1 MTEQLPPP
9 AEPPLDV
16 TPAVPKRKRGPL
28 GRLGCALGLLVWLV
42 LIVSPCLVFTLATQ
56 GELSLSLGSAPGQTA
71 RAWLVMEAD
80 ERGVGLSLPSVQSSA
95 DGGAL
100 CVQTDVRY
108 LLWQGQAD
116 PVSYC
121 ECYRRAS
128 AAAPWDH
135 AATIEDVCTVEALEE
150 AANP

>member
-9 AEPPLDV
+9 LD
-16 TPAVPKRKRGPL
+16 ASQALPKRKRGLL

-42 LIVSPCLVFTLATQ
+42 LILSPCLVFTLATQ
-56 GELSLSLGSAPGQTA
+56 GELVLNLGSAPSQTA

-80 ERGVGLSLPSVQSSA
+80 ERGLGLSLPSVQPSA
-95 DGGAL
+95 DGNAL

-108 LLWQGQAD
+108 LLWQGQTD
-116 PVSYC
+116 SVSYC

-128 AAAPWDH
+128 ADAPWDH
-135 AATIEDVCTVEALEE
+135 VSTVEGVCTAEVLVEATV
-150 AANP
+150 P